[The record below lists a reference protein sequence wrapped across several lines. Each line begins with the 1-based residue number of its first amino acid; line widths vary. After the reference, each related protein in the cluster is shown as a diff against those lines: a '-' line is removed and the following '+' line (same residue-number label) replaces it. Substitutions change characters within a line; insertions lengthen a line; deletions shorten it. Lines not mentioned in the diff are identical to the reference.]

1 MTGYRLLCTGVFAGA
16 SPLALCSPAHRP
28 ATLTALERPMKQIET
43 DYLVIGAGTAGLAFA
58 DSLLDHGDA
67 HITIV
72 DRHGKPG
79 GHWNDA
85 YSFVTLHQPSA
96 FYGVNST
103 ELGSRGKDVMGPNKG
118 MYELASGPEV
128 VGYFD
133 RVMNQRLLPSGRVGY
148 HPVCNYLGEEAGV
161 HRFESAL
168 SGEQTQVVVRKK
180 LVDATYYSPS
190 VPSTHTPKFK
200 VADGARLVPPN
211 ALPHL
216 GHGPTAAKLP
226 KQYVIVGA
234 GKTAMDAGVWL
245 INAGAKP
252 DAIHWVMPR
261 DSWLV
266 NRVTTQPGP
275 EFFDEAIGGQAKQME
290 AFAKAT
296 DTADL
301 FARME
306 ACGALLRIHTDHTP
320 SMFHLATITPGE
332 IEILRR
338 IKNVIRLGR
347 VNAIESDAL
356 ILDQGRVAL
365 NAADTLYIDC
375 TASAV
380 EARKDQPI
388 FQGNKIVLQLVRL
401 PQPAFSA
408 ALVAYVEAHYD
419 ADSKKNQL
427 CGTVPF
433 PHSLEDYPKSIVA
446 NMWNQF
452 NWGQDKALRAWI
464 RESRLDGFTR
474 LMSGIAPDDTHKQ
487 ATVARLRENAMAAMA
502 NLPKVIAA
510 SMK

>member
-1 MTGYRLLCTGVFAGA
+1 
-16 SPLALCSPAHRP
+16 
-28 ATLTALERPMKQIET
+28 MKTIET

-58 DSLLDHGDA
+58 DSLLAQSDA

-85 YSFVTLHQPSA
+85 YSFVALHQPSA
-96 FYGVNST
+96 FYGVNSS
-103 ELGSRGKDVMGPNKG
+103 ELGSRSKDVMGPNKG

-133 RVMNQRLLPSGRVGY
+133 RVMNQKLLPSGRVGY
-148 HPVCNYLGEEAGV
+148 HPMSNYLVDPAGQ
-161 HRFESAL
+161 HQFESIL
-168 SGEQTQVVVRKK
+168 SGERSLVKVRKK

-200 VADGARLVPPN
+200 VADGVRLVPPN

-216 GHGPTAAKLP
+216 GHGPTATNLP
-226 KQYVIVGA
+226 KQYVILGA

-245 INAGAKP
+245 INAGADP
-252 DAIHWVMPR
+252 QAIHWVVPR

-266 NRVTTQPGP
+266 NRVTTQPGM
-275 EFFDEAIGGQAKQME
+275 EFFEEAIGGQANQME
-290 AFAKAT
+290 AFAKASN
-296 DTADL
+296 TADL
-301 FARME
+301 FARLE
-306 ACGALLRIHTDHTP
+306 ACGAVLRIHTDRTP
-320 SMFHLATITPGE
+320 SMFHLATITPAE

-347 VNAIESDAL
+347 VQAIEADAL
-356 ILDQGRVAL
+356 VLDQGRVVMD
-365 NAADTLYIDC
+365 AADTLFIDC

-380 EARKDQPI
+380 EARVDQPI
-388 FQGNKIVLQLVRL
+388 FQGNKLLLQLVRL

-419 ADSKKNQL
+419 NDAQKNKL

-433 PHSLEDYPKSIVA
+433 PHTLDDYPKSMVA

-452 NWGQDKALRAWI
+452 NWGQDKALRQWI

-474 LMSGIAPDDTHKQ
+474 LMTGIDPQDTAKL
-487 ATVARLRENAMAAMA
+487 A
-502 NLPKVIAA
+502 KVIAA
-510 SMK
+510 SAA